1 VLQSTRDAIGARIT
15 VKVGGRA
22 LVDEVRSGSS
32 FISNNDMRVHFG
44 LGSATKI
51 DAIEVRWP
59 DGSIEYFPHGP
70 IDRVRELKEGTGMA
84 TY

>member
-1 VLQSTRDAIGARIT
+1 
-15 VKVGGRA
+15 
-22 LVDEVRSGSS
+22 
-32 FISNNDMRVHFG
+32 
-44 LGSATKI
+44 
-51 DAIEVRWP
+51 VRWP